1 MSKKSSNKNK
11 VPPSAQFIIEGMDI
25 IKKHPLFGCMNY
37 YDRIRD
43 FDDKEKSGSAYV
55 TSAGYMVFNKNKR
68 HSPQEWAYIIA
79 HLILHLGLG

>member
-11 VPPSAQFIIEGMDI
+11 IPPSAQFIIEGMDI

-43 FDDKEKSGSAYV
+43 FDDKEKNGSAYV
-55 TSAGYMVFNKNKR
+55 T
-68 HSPQEWAYIIA
+68 
-79 HLILHLGLG
+79 

>member
-68 HSPQEWAYIIA
+68 HSGCTYGSGYYTDVSRQSER
-79 HLILHLGLG
+79 